1 MIAEI
6 PPTGGVIPQSHLQT
20 VKQFSFI
27 TEKSLTMLVI
37 YIVWYIMVIYYNI
50 SDITEIQKSGIRN
63 YFKVLLNILDS
74 IIVMVTKKNKNKLII
89 LMISTN

>member
-6 PPTGGVIPQSHLQT
+6 PPTGGVLPQSHLQT

-37 YIVWYIMVIYYNI
+37 YILWYIMVIYYNI
-50 SDITEIQKSGIRN
+50 SDFAEIRKSGIRN

-74 IIVMVTKKNKNKLII
+74 IIVVVTKKKKKNI
-89 LMISTN
+89 LF